1 MDFKMVKTLTN
12 ARIVTRDAVI
22 SGTVV
27 FERGV
32 IRAVDADASRSRS
45 AVDCERDY
53 LLPGLIDIHTDNI
66 EKHIFPR
73 PGVRWPSA
81 FGAVV
86 AHDRELVGAGTT
98 TILDSL
104 SLGDYESA
112 GVRRQA
118 LPDVIDAI
126 AKARNAGALRADHF
140 LHFRCE
146 VSDHAVLDLFE
157 PRADHPLLRLVSL
170 MDHTPGDRQF
180 RDPSRF
186 RRHREKTN
194 GRRWSDEEFA
204 AYVTERRAFQAAHAG
219 RLRRAIREIAT
230 GRSLRLA
237 THDDTTAVHVE
248 EGHGEGATIS
258 EFPTTIEAA
267 RRARELGLKTVMG
280 APNVVLGQSHSGN
293 VSARELATHG
303 LLEALTS
310 DYIPSSLLEATFAL
324 SRELGIELPATVA
337 MASAAVADMVGL
349 TDRGSIAAELRADL
363 IRVRLISG
371 HPVVQCAWRGGER
384 VV

>member
-1 MDFKMVKTLTN
+1 MVKTLTN

-45 AVDCERDY
+45 AVDCEGDY

-86 AHDRELVGAGTT
+86 AHDRELVGAGMT
-98 TILDSL
+98 TIFDSL

-112 GVRRQA
+112 GARRQA
-118 LPDVIDAI
+118 LPDVIDAV

-204 AYVTERRAFQAAHAG
+204 AYVTERRAF
-219 RLRRAIREIAT
+219 
-230 GRSLRLA
+230 
-237 THDDTTAVHVE
+237 
-248 EGHGEGATIS
+248 
-258 EFPTTIEAA
+258 
-267 RRARELGLKTVMG
+267 
-280 APNVVLGQSHSGN
+280 
-293 VSARELATHG
+293 
-303 LLEALTS
+303 
-310 DYIPSSLLEATFAL
+310 
-324 SRELGIELPATVA
+324 
-337 MASAAVADMVGL
+337 
-349 TDRGSIAAELRADL
+349 
-363 IRVRLISG
+363 
-371 HPVVQCAWRGGER
+371 
-384 VV
+384 